1 MHNEEE
7 PVLYKMLLTM
17 KASKEV
23 SDEFQNILQE
33 FKDAK
38 DDDCENAEGKRR
50 ALFHEK
56 IKNLLG
62 GFQLEVEDNQ
72 FKVTQP

>member
-38 DDDCENAEGKRR
+38 DDDCENAEEKRR
-50 ALFHEK
+50 AVFHEK